1 MPAMT
6 RHDRPMH
13 ESARL
18 KRLTGKALPM
28 NRPMTVRRALLAGTV
43 LAALLLAP
51 ACGTGGMDHGSR
63 NPSGTVR
70 PTTSSL
76 AGSTFNQA
84 DVAFAQ
90 MMVPHHQQAVQM
102 AALAET
108 RATAPE
114 IKQLAAKIKTA
125 QVPEISTLTG
135 WLTGWGMP
143 TTQPGGHN
151 MPGMSGTEGMPGMM
165 SDTDMTKLKAATG
178 VNFDRMFAHMM
189 VAHHNG
195 AIKSAQEEQAK
206 GSNADAKALAAT
218 IEKALTAEAATLQT
232 ILNRL

>member
-1 MPAMT
+1 
-6 RHDRPMH
+6 
-13 ESARL
+13 
-18 KRLTGKALPM
+18 M
-28 NRPMTVRRALLAGTV
+28 NRTMTVRRVLLAGTA
-43 LAALLLAP
+43 LAAPLLAA
-51 ACGTGGMDHGSR
+51 ACGTAGMDHGSM
-63 NPSGTVR
+63 NPGGTVR

-151 MPGMSGTEGMPGMM
+151 MPGMSGATGMPGMM
-165 SDTDMTKLKAATG
+165 SDAEMTQLNAATG
-178 VNFDRMFAHMM
+178 IDFDRMFAQMM